1 MRILAVDIGT
11 GTQDILLFDTS
22 KVVHNCVKMIMLSP
36 TALLAERISKATALG
51 HPILFTGVT
60 MGGGPAKKALSRHT
74 GSGLA
79 AYATIEAALTFH
91 DDLEMV
97 KRMGVTIIAA
107 DEIPRLPDLKVLELK
122 DLDLKAI
129 GQALD
134 AFGVDRSFDA
144 LAVAVLDHGFAPP
157 GVSNRLFR
165 FDHLRRLM
173 AQRNKL
179 MTFAYLRHELPDYL
193 TRMKAVASSAE
204 IDVPL
209 LILDTGVAAALGA
222 LQDNEVSQH
231 DDVVT
236 VNAGNSHTVAF
247 HLHGD
252 SIAGFFE
259 HHSGLLDSAHVDLL
273 VTKLVQG
280 TLTNEEVYDG
290 GGHGAVIIAGYQ
302 GQGKPFVAVTGPRRY
317 LMAGSSLKPY
327 HAVPYGDMMLAGCYG
342 LVSACALRMEAWRE
356 EIQQA
361 LTQNA

>member
-22 KVVHNCVKMIMLSP
+22 KVVHNCVKMIMPSP
-36 TALLAERISKATALG
+36 TALLAERISKATAFG

-60 MGGGPAKKALSRHT
+60 MGGGPAKKALARHT

-79 AYATIEAALTFH
+79 AYATTEAALTFH
-91 DDLEMV
+91 DDLEVV

-107 DEIPRLPDLKVLELK
+107 DEIPRLPDLEIVELK

-134 AFGVDRSFDA
+134 AFGVDHSFDA

-173 AQRNKL
+173 AKRNKL
-179 MTFAYLRHELPDYL
+179 MAFAYLRHELPDYL

-204 IDVPL
+204 VDVPL
-209 LILDTGVAAALGA
+209 LLLDTGVAAALGA
-222 LQDNEVSQH
+222 LQDSEVSQH
-231 DDVVT
+231 DNVVT
-236 VNAGNSHTVAF
+236 VNVGNSHTVAF

-252 SIAGFFE
+252 SIVGFFE
-259 HHSGLLDSAHVDLL
+259 HHSGLLDSAQVDLL
-273 VTKLVQG
+273 INKLVQG
-280 TLTNEEVYDG
+280 TLTNEEVYEG
-290 GGHGAVIIAGYQ
+290 GGHGAVILAGDR
-302 GQGKPFVAVTGPRRY
+302 GQSKPFVAVTGPRRY

-327 HAVPYGDMMLAGCYG
+327 YAVPYGDMMLAGCWG
-342 LVSACALRMEAWRE
+342 LVVACAFRTEVWRE

-361 LTQNA
+361 LAQNA

>member
-22 KVVHNCVKMIMLSP
+22 KLVHNCVKMIMPSP

-51 HPILFTGVT
+51 HPVLFVGVT
-60 MGGGPAKKALSRHT
+60 MGGGPAKRALTRHT
-74 GSGLA
+74 RSGLA
-79 AYATIEAALTFH
+79 AYATTEAALTFH
-91 DDLEMV
+91 DDLDV
-97 KRMGVTIIAA
+97 VRGMGVTILAA
-107 DEIPRLPDLKVLELK
+107 EERPHLPDLEVLELK

-134 AFGVDRSFDA
+134 AFGVDNSFDA

-173 AQRNKL
+173 AQQNKL
-179 MTFAYLRHELPDYL
+179 GAFAYLRHELPDYL
-193 TRMKAVASSAE
+193 TRMKAAASSAE
-204 IDVPL
+204 VDVPL
-209 LILDTGVAAALGA
+209 LLLDTGVAAALGA
-222 LQDNEVSQH
+222 LQDSEVSQH

-259 HHSGLLDSAHVDLL
+259 HHSGLLDPAHMDLL
-273 VTKLVQG
+273 VTKLVRG
-280 TLTNEEVYDG
+280 TLTNKEVYDD
-290 GGHGAVIIAGYQ
+290 GGHGAVIITGEQ
-302 GQGKPFVAVTGPRRY
+302 GQDQPFVAVTGPRRY
-317 LMAGSSLKPY
+317 LMAGSSLNPY
-327 HAVPYGDMMLAGCYG
+327 HAVPHGDMMLAGCYG
-342 LVSACALRMEAWRE
+342 LVSACALRMEVWRG

-361 LTQNA
+361 LNQNT